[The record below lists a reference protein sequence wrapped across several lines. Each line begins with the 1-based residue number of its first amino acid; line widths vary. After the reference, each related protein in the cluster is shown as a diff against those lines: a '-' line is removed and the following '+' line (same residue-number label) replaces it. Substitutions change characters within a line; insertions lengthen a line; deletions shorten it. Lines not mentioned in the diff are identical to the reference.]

1 MHKPEPAST
10 ERILMTYNALALDL
24 DGTILDGTGSLRPHV
39 TEGLRK
45 LHARGIRIFLVS
57 GRMHPAILP
66 FHEEIGLDTPVVS
79 YNGGKI
85 QVPGKP
91 PQHESRLTPSLTRDV
106 MAYCRTRDDLHMN
119 AYFEDKLYVFRE
131 NDIAR
136 WYSAH
141 FRIPLNQLSE
151 EEPWPGESPA
161 KLLLIV
167 REESLLAGAYAE
179 LQRRFGDV
187 AQITTSSRL
196 FVEVL
201 PTGTSKGAAL
211 ETLAADEGI
220 PLSAWVAV
228 GDGMNDAEMLRAAGL
243 GIAVENGDPGLKPH
257 ADMVIPPLFE
267 TGLDDLLA
275 HAFPG

>member
-1 MHKPEPAST
+1 
-10 ERILMTYNALALDL
+10 MTYRALALDL

-39 TEGLRK
+39 TEGLQR
-45 LHARGIRIFLVS
+45 LRARGIRIFLVS

-66 FHEEIGLDTPVVS
+66 FHAEIGLDTPVVS

-85 QVPGKP
+85 QIPGHP

-106 MAYCRTRDDLHMN
+106 IDYCLTRSDLHLN

-136 WYSAH
+136 WYSSH
-141 FRIPLNQLSE
+141 FRIPLHLLPE
-151 EEPWPGESPA
+151 DGAWPGESPA

-167 REESLLAGAYAE
+167 REESLLADAYAGM
-179 LQRRFGDV
+179 QARFGAE
-187 AQITTSSRL
+187 AQVTTSSRL

-201 PTGTSKGAAL
+201 RVGTSKGAAL
-211 ETLAADEGI
+211 ETLAGDEGI

-257 ADMVIPPLFE
+257 ADMVLPPLFE
-267 TGLDDLLA
+267 SGLDDLVA
-275 HAFPG
+275 HAFPA